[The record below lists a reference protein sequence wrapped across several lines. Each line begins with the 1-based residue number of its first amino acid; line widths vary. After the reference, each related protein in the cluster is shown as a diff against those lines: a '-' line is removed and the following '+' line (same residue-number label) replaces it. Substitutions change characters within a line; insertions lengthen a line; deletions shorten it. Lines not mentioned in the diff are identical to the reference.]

1 MSTQRAAVQGGKNE
15 SGNTRIKVSW
25 WVETLAECL
34 AAGNASELGL
44 PQRSRE
50 FKTHDDETR
59 GAGYQVDILYEG
71 VPDGTEDGEDEDWEF
86 DPTFAEEPIET
97 HPEFARLKEDYGGV
111 LGADGRV
118 VFPQTLDGPTNLKI
132 GLASGQG
139 AAVGGVLG
147 GAIGAAAGAITA
159 AAASAATAAA
169 AARPNP
175 LFGLKTYFVTKAVWR
190 RTRTLKRV
198 PKSVLDTIGTVV
210 GKLPTSAIPTPK
222 GRNWLILPPKIQ
234 KRGNAVSVADQYM
247 LSGPGG
253 WPPDVYQLIQTLKS

>member
-34 AAGNASELGL
+34 TAGNASELGL

-50 FKTHDDETR
+50 FKTHDDETQ

-71 VPDGTEDGEDEDWEF
+71 VPDGTEDGKDEDWEF

-97 HPEFARLKEDYGGV
+97 HPEIDRLIKEFGGV
-111 LGADGRV
+111 EDAEGRV
-118 VFPQTLDGPTNLKI
+118 KFPKSVPDGASLKI
-132 GLASGQG
+132 GLGAASGFAAG
-139 AAVGGVLG
+139 GAVGA
-147 GAIGAAAGAITA
+147 AIGAASA
-159 AAASAATAAA
+159 AATAAA
-169 AARPNP
+169 NAKPNP
-175 LFGLKTYFVTKAVWR
+175 LYGLKTYFVTKAVWR

-253 WPPDVYQLIQTLKS
+253 WPPDVYQLIQTLKSKSS